1 MAGRPRLYTH
11 AHHFTLTV
19 EEDTYAM
26 LAIGMLAEYRKRHPA
41 ARVNDLVRSILEAA
55 VTRYRASES
64 ERDGAAERERAA
76 RQKQLRRLGAQLA
89 IASDDKLEAHARKLV
104 TLVEAGPTEKTA

>member
-19 EEDTYAM
+19 EADTYAILSGEM
-26 LAIGMLAEYRKRHPA
+26 LDEHRRRHPA
-41 ARVNDLVRSILEAA
+41 ARVNDLVRSILEGTVA
-55 VTRYRASES
+55 RYRASES

-76 RQKQLRRLGAQLA
+76 RQKQLRRLGLA
-89 IASDDKLEAHARKLV
+89 LAGASDDKLEAHARKLV
-104 TLVEAGPTEKTA
+104 TLVGAAPAEKTA